1 VLPFAKRGD
10 DRGNNLVRLQQ
21 MFPRIV
27 AADFQQP
34 LHVSPD
40 CQHLL
45 ARMLTPDPGKRI
57 SVAEI
62 MRHPWRAPRPAGFM
76 HESCAAASAP
86 PGRRAGLRSTAPGG
100 PGPGRTGM
108 ARGHAPRPA

>member
-62 MRHPWRAPRPAGFM
+62 MRHPWRAPRLAGAACKGAPAAPAREYCPGCGRAVWG
-76 HESCAAASAP
+76 SLNAA
-86 PGRRAGLRSTAPGG
+86 
-100 PGPGRTGM
+100 
-108 ARGHAPRPA
+108 